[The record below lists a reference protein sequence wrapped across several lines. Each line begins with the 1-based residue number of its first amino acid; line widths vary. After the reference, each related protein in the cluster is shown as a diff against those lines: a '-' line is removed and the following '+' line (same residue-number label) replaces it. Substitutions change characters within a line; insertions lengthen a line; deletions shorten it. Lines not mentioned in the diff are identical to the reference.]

1 MEIFYGWLLFVL
13 ELLTVGAFFA
23 VPLGLVAVIAFI
35 QKGKNKSA
43 EIESEMIGDGKLY
56 AVQLFSELKQRH
68 DYMKDVVKQAVVC
81 SEDELIEAEKG
92 KKKPKKKKLKAKEL
106 KKQRIEAEKSRQEKI
121 KLLRKE
127 GKYCPESLYVIDFD
141 GNVKAS
147 ENEPLRYEIDAL
159 LEVAGKDDE
168 VVVRLD
174 SPGGMVNAYGLA
186 SSQLMRLKQ
195 KGIRLTV
202 CVDKVAASGGYLMA
216 SVADKI
222 VAAPFAYIGSIG
234 VVMSLPN
241 FNKVLKKHD
250 IDYEQ
255 LTAGR
260 FKRTVTMF
268 GENTDEARDKCREE
282 LDAIHRR
289 FKDHVKRFRPNVDM
303 EKSATGEYWLAED
316 ALELGLVDEI
326 CCSDDYIARQLE
338 ITSGAA
344 LYLQWRKEENTSKLD
359 RILKLFSAKALIKA
373 AASEIDKRSQSSGN
387 MR

>member
-13 ELLTVGAFFA
+13 ELLTVAVLFALPLFF
-23 VPLGLVAVIAFI
+23 VAVSTLMHE
-35 QKGKNKSA
+35 GKKQDA
-43 EIESEMIGDGKLY
+43 EIESEAIGDGKLY
-56 AVQLFSELKQRH
+56 AVRLFSELEQRR
-68 DYMKDVVKQAVVC
+68 DYMKDVIEKAVVC
-81 SEDELIEAEKG
+81 SKEDLNDDKKG
-92 KKKPKKKKLKAKEL
+92 KNKPKKKLKKKEL
-106 KKQRIEAEKSRQEKI
+106 KKQRIDAEKLRQEKI
-121 KLLRKE
+121 KHLREE
-127 GKYCPESLYVIDFD
+127 GKFCPESLYVIDFD

-147 ENEPLRYEIDAL
+147 ETEHLSYEIDAL
-159 LEVAGKDDE
+159 LEVAGKNDE
-168 VVVRLD
+168 VVIRLD
-174 SPGGMVNAYGLA
+174 SPGGMVNAYGLG

-195 KGIRLTV
+195 KGIKLTV
-202 CVDKVAASGGYLMA
+202 CVDEVAASGGYLMA

-260 FKRTVTMF
+260 YKRTVTMF
-268 GENTDEARDKCREE
+268 GENTDEGREKCLEE
-282 LDAIHRR
+282 LDAVHRR
-289 FKDHVKRFRPNVDM
+289 FKEHVKRFRPNVDI
-303 EKSATGEYWLAED
+303 EKLATGEHWLAED
-316 ALELGLVDEI
+316 ALKLGLVDEI

-344 LYLQWRKEENTSKLD
+344 VYLQWKKEEKHSKLE
-359 RILKLFSAKALIKA
+359 RIMKLFSVKAWVKALA
-373 AASEIDKRSQSSGN
+373 GEIDKRTQSSGN

>member
-1 MEIFYGWLLFVL
+1 ML
-13 ELLTVGAFFA
+13 ELLTVVAFFA
-23 VPLGLVAVIAFI
+23 VPFVFVAVGTLVY
-35 QKGKNKSA
+35 KGKKEGP
-43 EIESEMIGDGKLY
+43 EIESEAIGEGKLC
-56 AVQLFSELKQRH
+56 AVPLFTELKQRR
-68 DYMKDVVKQAVVC
+68 DYMKDVIKQAVVC
-81 SEDELIEAEKG
+81 SEDELNEKKDG
-92 KKKPKKKKLKAKEL
+92 KNKPKKKLKKKEL
-106 KKQRIEAEKSRQEKI
+106 KKQRIDDEKSRQEKI

-127 GKYCPESLYVIDFD
+127 GKFCPESLYVIDFN

-147 ENEPLRYEIDAL
+147 ETEHLSYEIDAL
-159 LEVAGKDDE
+159 LEVAGKNDE

-174 SPGGMVNAYGLA
+174 SPGGMVNAYGLG

-195 KGIRLTV
+195 KGIKLTV
-202 CVDKVAASGGYLMA
+202 CVDEVAASGGYLMA

-268 GENTDEARDKCREE
+268 GENTDEGREKCREE
-282 LDAIHRR
+282 LDAVHRR
-289 FKDHVKRFRPNVDM
+289 FKDHVKRFRPNVDI
-303 EKSATGEYWLAED
+303 EKLATGEHWLAED

-338 ITSGAA
+338 LTSGAA
-344 LYLQWRKEENTSKLD
+344 LYLKWKKEEKNSKLE
-359 RILKLFSAKALIKA
+359 RILKLFSAKTLVKA
-373 AASEIDKRSQSSGN
+373 AASEIDKRTQSSEN